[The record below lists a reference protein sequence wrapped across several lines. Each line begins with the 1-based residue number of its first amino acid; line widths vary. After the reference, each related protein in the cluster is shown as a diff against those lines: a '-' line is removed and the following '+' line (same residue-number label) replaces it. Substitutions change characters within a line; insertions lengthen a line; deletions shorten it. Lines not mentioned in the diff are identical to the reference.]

1 MGNDKDRVAGLKLYP
16 VWVAA
21 LSPCETSPFTLWP
34 LPLLNFRC
42 YLPAAPLHHLLV
54 LGLRAGAGAWRRET
68 TGTWETNHRAN
79 VEIFFLLLPLRND
92 KFNSN

>member
-1 MGNDKDRVAGLKLYP
+1 MDNDKDRLAGLQLYP
-16 VWVAA
+16 LWVAA
-21 LSPCETSPFTLWP
+21 LSPRETSPFTLWP

-54 LGLRAGAGAWRRET
+54 RGLRAGAGDGRRET
-68 TGTWETNHRAN
+68 TGTQETNLRAS
-79 VEIFFLLLPLRND
+79 VEGFFLFLPLRND